1 MILHDWYRFSTSGF
15 IHKVLVRCPVK
26 PCLLVKSKIFPKVSH
41 HHHHATKR
49 KQRSLLHTPPVTM
62 APALLVETP
71 SSSGGCTCSPGRSAG
86 VQKITT
92 TPSSPPDSP
101 CGFEALCHPLEESIT
116 KQVDGWFLAHWPF
129 ATAKDRKKFVTS
141 AFSQVTCLY
150 FPLAKDDRIRSACEL
165 LTILFL
171 IDGKFHTIRTRRA
184 EFRACGCS
192 D

>member
-26 PCLLVKSKIFPKVSH
+26 PCLLVKSKISESVTPPPSRH
-41 HHHHATKR
+41 
-49 KQRSLLHTPPVTM
+49 QPSLSQSHTPPVTM

-171 IDGKFHTIRTRRA
+171 VDGKFHTIRTRRA

-192 D
+192 N